1 VLGAPIGL
9 LALFLFLDTTTG
21 ATAGATQQVLLGSI
35 FTATSTTIPVVITFS
50 VLALGIIAVIWRPLL
65 LATASSNIAAA
76 RGVSVRMAGLAY
88 MTALAVAVGPSSLT
102 IGASLSTALLIGP
115 AATALRLTGG

>member
-1 VLGAPIGL
+1 MLGAPIGL